1 MTENDRFDEVLDRDW
16 NRFGENLADR
26 IVALAGTGSIGIS
39 MDTAHGPATYARIQP
54 MPDGR
59 VQVAVAG
66 ADTVTRSV
74 AHADEL
80 ARHVVSVLRG
90 HRNVVHPIFLHTDD
104 ALADGA
110 LRDRVKDTLSRRL
123 GRPAP
128 VDADGDFVLVL
139 DSHAVFVVVDRPA
152 HRVQLWAPLLHGIA
166 ERSGAADALV
176 DLNRDWP
183 HIKVVLVEDRLVAT
197 VDMLGDPFVPR
208 HLNDLLEML
217 KVFLGTVDARFARRF
232 DGMRYIGEVDSD
244 LMDPD
249 LMDPDLMDPDVIDPD
264 IEETVLDEPP
274 S

>member
-1 MTENDRFDEVLDRDW
+1 MTEKDHFDEVLDRDW
-16 NRFGENLADR
+16 DRFGETLADR
-26 IVALAGTGSIGIS
+26 IIALAGSESIGIS
-39 MDTAHGPATYARIQP
+39 MDTAHGPATYVRIRP
-54 MPDGR
+54 RLEGH
-59 VQVAVAG
+59 VEVSVAG

-80 ARHVVSVLRG
+80 ARHVVSVLRA
-90 HRNVVHPIFLHTDD
+90 HRNVVHPIFLHIDD
-104 ALADGA
+104 ALAEGV
-110 LRDRVKDTLSRRL
+110 LRDRVADTLSRRL

-139 DSHAVFVVVDRPA
+139 DSHAVFVVVDRPT

-166 ERSGAADALV
+166 ERARAADALV

-217 KVFLGTVDARFARRF
+217 KIFLGNVDARFARRF
-232 DGMRYIGEVDSD
+232 DGTRYSGEI
-244 LMDPD
+244 
-249 LMDPDLMDPDVIDPD
+249 DPDVIDPD
-264 IEETVLDEPP
+264 IEETLLDEPP

>member
-1 MTENDRFDEVLDRDW
+1 
-16 NRFGENLADR
+16 
-26 IVALAGTGSIGIS
+26 
-39 MDTAHGPATYARIQP
+39 
-54 MPDGR
+54 
-59 VQVAVAG
+59 
-66 ADTVTRSV
+66 
-74 AHADEL
+74 
-80 ARHVVSVLRG
+80 
-90 HRNVVHPIFLHTDD
+90 
-104 ALADGA
+104 
-110 LRDRVKDTLSRRL
+110 VKDTLSRRL

-249 LMDPDLMDPDVIDPD
+249 LMDPDVIDPD